1 MIKLKKQRSTGT
13 ARDIDKGHR
22 RGIHGTGKNDP
33 GPASADREPG
43 QASYSARAVPFG
55 RISHAKRAR
64 EEYDPRE
71 QRERQERTRP
81 ADQLAVQTIF

>member
-1 MIKLKKQRSTGT
+1 MIKLKKRDQQELRGT
-13 ARDIDKGHR
+13 SI
-22 RGIHGTGKNDP
+22 RGTEGEIHGTGKNDP
-33 GPASADREPG
+33 GSASADRGPG
-43 QASYSARAVPFG
+43 QASYSARTVSFG

-71 QRERQERTRP
+71 QRERQKRTRP